1 MADVLT
7 DLTTL
12 MTALGLTTAD
22 VRHGPFTDERDLGDE
37 TALIDYSG
45 SLPEFTYCG
54 PQTRLP
60 RVAVQVRRSNRLL
73 ASARIESIYVA
84 FAAVKQQ
91 TAGSTIFNEIIPQGE
106 PFWLDEDRN
115 GRTVYACNF
124 EVARMYTG
132 SGWVA

>member
-1 MADVLT
+1 MADLLA

-12 MTALGLTTAD
+12 MTALSLTTAD
-22 VRHGPFTDERDLGDE
+22 VKRGPLTDERDAGDE
-37 TALIDYSG
+37 TALIDYAG
-45 SLPEFTYCG
+45 SLPEITYCG

-60 RVAVQVRRSNRLL
+60 RVAVQARRSTAPL
-73 ASARIESIYVA
+73 ARARVESIYVA
-84 FAAVKQQ
+84 FIGVKEQ
-91 TAGSTIFNEIIPQGE
+91 TAGNTIFNEIIPQGE

-132 SGWVA
+132 SGWTA